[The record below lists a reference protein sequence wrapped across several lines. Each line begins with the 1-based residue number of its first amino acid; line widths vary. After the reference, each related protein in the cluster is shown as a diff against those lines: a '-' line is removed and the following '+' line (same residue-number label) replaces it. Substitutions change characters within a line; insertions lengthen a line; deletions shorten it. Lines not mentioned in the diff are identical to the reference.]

1 MSKNPIK
8 VALIGN
14 PNVGKTSVFN
24 QLTGTRQKVGNYAG
38 VTVERKVG
46 FFQLPSGNQVRV
58 LDLPGT
64 YSLDATSPDEA
75 VTRDVCLGKIKD
87 ESQQDAFLCVV
98 DATNLKLHLGLVLE
112 MIELGRPILLVLNMM
127 DEARRRGMQINTQ
140 KLSER
145 LGVPVVETVA
155 VRDSGIQNLMHAL
168 DQGKFAVPQTE
179 LTGLTGSQHQR
190 IQTILHDVVQFVD
203 EEDKQDAIVIELY
216 AKQFGWEARYAG
228 DDKTLGKANVRLIEG
243 INTLG
248 VDLADPA
255 AQDDKVVTE
264 LHLPVG
270 KKVIFKM
277 RSQDVLHSAY
287 MPHFRAQM
295 NCVPG
300 MITQFSFTPTV
311 TTADMRT
318 DAAIVAKVDKINKIR
333 TKNSAKI
340 VAEGGTALDP
350 YTFDYLLLCNKIC
363 GSSHYNMQM
372 KIVVDTPEEFKT
384 WLSDKPTLAQQW
396 KEANA
401 PKPVET
407 AVAPAVDSTKVV
419 AQVIK

>member
-1 MSKNPIK
+1 MTSFLVFTVLVLIGIAVWQLTKIYDLTQIGGASDDSEVANDKDNSVNGYLMFAFVGFIYVFTIYSLYAWGELVLGTPASEHGKDVDSLMGISM
-8 VALIGN
+8 ALIFF
-14 PNVGKTSVFN
+14 VQTFTQFLLHYFAFKYRGKE
-24 QLTGTRQKVGNYAG
+24 GQKALYFADNNKLEAIWTIIPVIVLAG
-38 VTVERKVG
+38 
-46 FFQLPSGNQVRV
+46 LIM
-58 LDLPGT
+58 
-64 YSLDATSPDEA
+64 Y
-75 VTRDVCLGKIKD
+75 
-87 ESQQDAFLCVV
+87 
-98 DATNLKLHLGLVLE
+98 GLYTWNNI
-112 MIELGRPILLVLNMM
+112 M
-127 DEARRRGMQINTQ
+127 
-140 KLSER
+140 
-145 LGVPVVETVA
+145 
-155 VRDSGIQNLMHAL
+155 
-168 DQGKFAVPQTE
+168 
-179 LTGLTGSQHQR
+179 
-190 IQTILHDVVQFVD
+190 FVD

-300 MITQFSFTPTV
+300 MITQFSFTPSV
-311 TTADMRT
+311 TTADMRN
-318 DAAIVAKVDKINKIR
+318 DEGIVAKVDKINKIR

-340 VAEGGTALDP
+340 VAEGGVALDP

-363 GSSHYNMQM
+363 GKAHYNMQM
-372 KIVVDTPEEFKT
+372 KIVVDTPEEYKA
-384 WLSDKPTLAQQW
+384 WLAEKPTLAQQW

-401 PKPVET
+401 PKPVE
-407 AVAPAVDSTKVV
+407 AAGVPVADSTKVV

>member
-1 MSKNPIK
+1 MTSFLVFIIL
-8 VALIGN
+8 VL
-14 PNVGKTSVFN
+14 VGIAVW
-24 QLTGTRQKVGNYAG
+24 QLTKI
-38 VTVERKVG
+38 
-46 FFQLPSGNQVRV
+46 F
-58 LDLPGT
+58 DLTQIGASSDDAEIANDKDNSVNGYLMFAFVAFIYVFT
-64 YSLDATSPDEA
+64 IYSLYAWGD
-75 VTRDVCLGKIKD
+75 
-87 ESQQDAFLCVV
+87 
-98 DATNLKLHLGLVLE
+98 LVL
-112 MIELGRPILLVLNMM
+112 GTP
-127 DEARRRGMQINTQ
+127 A
-140 KLSER
+140 SEH
-145 LGVPVVETVA
+145 GP
-155 VRDSGIQNLMHAL
+155 DYDNLMYIS
-168 DQGKFAVPQTE
+168 FAIIFFV
-179 LTGLTGSQHQR
+179 
-190 IQTILHDVVQFVD
+190 QTITQFLLHYFAFKYRGKEGQKALYFADNNKLEAIWTIIPVIVLAGLIMYGLYTWNNIMFVD

-243 INTLG
+243 VNTLG

-311 TTADMRT
+311 TTADMRA
-318 DAAIVAKVDKINKIR
+318 DQAIMAKVDKINKIR
-333 TKNSAKI
+333 TQNSMKI

-363 GSSHYNMQM
+363 GASHYNMQM
-372 KIVVDTPEEFKT
+372 KIVVDSPADFKK
-384 WLSDKPTLAQQW
+384 WLAEKPTLAQQW
-396 KEANA
+396 KDANA
-401 PKPVET
+401 PAPAPTEAAP
-407 AVAPAVDSTKVV
+407 AVAVDSTKVV

>member
-1 MSKNPIK
+1 MTSFLVFTVLVLIGIAVWQLTKIFDLTQVGGVADDSEIANDKDNSVNGYLMFAFVGFIYVFTIYSLYAWGDLVLGTPASEHGKDVDSLMAISM
-8 VALIGN
+8 ALI
-14 PNVGKTSVFN
+14 
-24 QLTGTRQKVGNYAG
+24 
-38 VTVERKVG
+38 
-46 FFQLPSGNQVRV
+46 FFV
-58 LDLPGT
+58 
-64 YSLDATSPDEA
+64 
-75 VTRDVCLGKIKD
+75 
-87 ESQQDAFLCVV
+87 
-98 DATNLKLHLGLVLE
+98 
-112 MIELGRPILLVLNMM
+112 
-127 DEARRRGMQINTQ
+127 
-140 KLSER
+140 
-145 LGVPVVETVA
+145 
-155 VRDSGIQNLMHAL
+155 
-168 DQGKFAVPQTE
+168 
-179 LTGLTGSQHQR
+179 
-190 IQTILHDVVQFVD
+190 QTITQFLLHYFAFKYRGKEGQKALYFADNNKLEAIWTIIPVIVLAGLILYGLYTWNNIMFVD

-311 TTADMRT
+311 TTADMRND
-318 DAAIVAKVDKINKIR
+318 DAIIAKVDKINKIR
-333 TKNSAKI
+333 SKKSKKI
-340 VAEGGTALDP
+340 VAEGGTALDT

-363 GSSHYNMQM
+363 GASHYNMQM
-372 KIVVDTPEEFKT
+372 KIVVDTPSDFKK
-384 WLSDKPTLAQQW
+384 WLNEKPTLAQQW

-401 PKPVET
+401 PAPVAAPVSSP
-407 AVAPAVDSTKVV
+407 AVAVDTTKVL